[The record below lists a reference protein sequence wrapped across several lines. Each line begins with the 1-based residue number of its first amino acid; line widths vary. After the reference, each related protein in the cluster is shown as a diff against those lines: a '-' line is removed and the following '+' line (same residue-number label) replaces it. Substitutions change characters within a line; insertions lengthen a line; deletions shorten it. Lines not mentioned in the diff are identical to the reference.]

1 MAPFCI
7 HTISY
12 GAEYRRRY
20 WGLEFRTT
28 DAELGPVYR
37 HVVASFVLD

>member
-1 MAPFCI
+1 MMSTAVAPFCI

-20 WGLEFRTT
+20 WGLELGTT
-28 DAELGPVYR
+28 DAELAQSIGT
-37 HVVASFVLD
+37 

>member
-1 MAPFCI
+1 MAPLLHPYHLAWARI
-7 HTISY
+7 
-12 GAEYRRRY
+12 A
-20 WGLEFRTT
+20 RTT